1 MSPMRRTAQHNGGF
15 SLAEAMIA
23 TAVLA
28 VATAGVLLPFTS
40 GAAVRTEGTRIT
52 LGAKL
57 AADLME
63 QILCTAADDIVTEW
77 DGHVESQGN
86 VTDAGGAIF
95 SDPAYAKFSRE
106 VACEYWWMPQQDEQ
120 APAQFIRVEVRVQY
134 DGRDIAVIERLVA
147 G

>member
-1 MSPMRRTAQHNGGF
+1 
-15 SLAEAMIA
+15 MIA
-23 TAVLA
+23 TAILA

-63 QILCTAADDIVTEW
+63 RVVSADPADIVADYNYSE
-77 DGHVESQGN
+77 VEGA
-86 VTDAGGAIF
+86 VMDASGSAIT
-95 SDPAYAKFSRE
+95 DPAYAKFSRQ
-106 VACEYWWMPQQDEQ
+106 VACEYVRMPQQDEQ

-134 DGRDIAVIERLVA
+134 DGRDIAVVERLVA